1 MPFSFHRAYE
11 YWLHQKLLLVSFYP
25 FNKSAISFAALSIL
39 SIASSSGAF
48 SIVTGAVSWLHL
60 NALLVKIIDQVLVG
74 IFNYLTT
81 RSVFQKQ
88 EHTMIERAN
97 HVNP

>member
-1 MPFSFHRAYE
+1 M
-11 YWLHQKLLLVSFYP
+11 LVG
-25 FNKSAISFAALSIL
+25 L
-39 SIASSSGAF
+39 
-48 SIVTGAVSWLHL
+48 SWLHL

-88 EHTMIERAN
+88 EHTMIERAKMRLHEHQKN
-97 HVNP
+97 IKK